1 MIKRIKYLRINLTRE
16 GKELYTE
23 NCMTLMKETEDNTNK
38 WTDILCSWIGRIKS
52 DKISTLPKAIYKM
65 NAIPIKI
72 PIYMPFFTEIE

>member
-38 WTDILCSWIGRIKS
+38 WTDIVCSWIGRIKS
-52 DKISTLPKAIYKM
+52 VKISTLPKAIYKM

-72 PIYMPFFTEIE
+72 PIYMQFFTEIE